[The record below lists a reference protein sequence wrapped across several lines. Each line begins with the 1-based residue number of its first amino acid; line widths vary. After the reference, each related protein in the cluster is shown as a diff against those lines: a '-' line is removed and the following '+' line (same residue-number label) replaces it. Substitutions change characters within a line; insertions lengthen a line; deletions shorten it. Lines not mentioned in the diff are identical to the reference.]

1 MDRENLEIL
10 DEESLF
16 KIQNIISEIIKERN
30 FKKGD
35 IETIVDNAFSVAFP
49 KIDGLGLNPWVEG
62 SVVICPGARI
72 DKSQTKHIC
81 KFVVVEEDWSWE
93 SSNMINDVIRRDQSS
108 KNFRQHS
115 ITLCLLYTSPSP
127 RDS

>member
-115 ITLCLLYTSPSP
+115 ITLILSLIHI
-127 RDS
+127 

>member
-35 IETIVDNAFSVAFP
+35 IETIVDKAFSVAFP
-49 KIDGLGLNPWVEG
+49 KIDGLGLNPWWEG
-62 SVVICPGARI
+62 SVVYVQEQEWI
-72 DKSQTKHIC
+72 
-81 KFVVVEEDWSWE
+81 
-93 SSNMINDVIRRDQSS
+93 
-108 KNFRQHS
+108 
-115 ITLCLLYTSPSP
+115 SP
-127 RDS
+127 RRNIFVN